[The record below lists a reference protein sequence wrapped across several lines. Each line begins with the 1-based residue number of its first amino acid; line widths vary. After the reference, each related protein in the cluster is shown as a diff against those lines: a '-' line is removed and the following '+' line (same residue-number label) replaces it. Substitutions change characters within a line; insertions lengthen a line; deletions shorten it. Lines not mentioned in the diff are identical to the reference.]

1 MVFAKNVI
9 LGQVKTRLARDT
21 GDQKAMEVYRDLLH
35 YTYNVTR
42 QVEADRQIWYSSYI
56 PDQPIFPSPA
66 YKPRV
71 QQGKDLGARMQHAF
85 QKAFQNG
92 YKRVVIIGT
101 DCAFL
106 TADIIRDAFQL
117 LKETRVV
124 LGPSE
129 DGGYYLLGM
138 TRLYPFLFE
147 QKNWSTSEVYSET
160 VRDLESYGIDWKL
173 LPQLND
179 VDTLQ
184 DWQEARQR
192 LNRLVKGN

>member
-9 LGQVKTRLARDT
+9 RGRVKTRLARDT
-21 GDQKAMEVYRDLLH
+21 GDQKAMKVYRDLLH

-42 QVEADRQIWYSSYI
+42 RVDVDREIWYSSYI
-56 PDQPIFPSPA
+56 PDQPVFPSPV

-71 QQGKDLGARMQHAF
+71 QQGKDLGSRMKYAF
-85 QKAFQNG
+85 QMAFQNG
-92 YKRVVIIGT
+92 YKSVVIIGT

-106 TADIIRDAFQL
+106 TADIIRQAFQY

-147 QKNWSTSEVYSET
+147 QKSWSTPEVYSET
-160 VRDLESYGIDWKL
+160 IRDLDSHGIDWKS

-179 VDTLQ
+179 VDTWK
-184 DWQEARQR
+184 DWQQARER
-192 LNRLVKGN
+192 LNKKEE